1 MKTVLITGASKGLG
15 RALAKELQNR
25 NYQVI
30 ASARNI
36 NDLNDLEVFR
46 KISLDISNTDSIL
59 NAKKEIKV
67 VDIII
72 NNAAIS
78 ISGAIETVDID
89 AATNVF
95 NVNFFGAMRIFQ
107 AFTSLMRKKGSGLKV
122 NISSGTATQAPP
134 LQGIY
139 AASKAAFDI
148 MCEAYRMEVQP
159 FGIFVMQF
167 HSTGIATQMRK
178 EQTTYSNRY
187 YEEITEKVKQIEHNM
202 LGVLPENLAKAIA
215 NFIEQ
220 QTLRPFISVQDV
232 MNEINTVDK

>member
-1 MKTVLITGASKGLG
+1 
-15 RALAKELQNR
+15 
-25 NYQVI
+25 
-30 ASARNI
+30 
-36 NDLNDLEVFR
+36 
-46 KISLDISNTDSIL
+46 
-59 NAKKEIKV
+59 
-67 VDIII
+67 
-72 NNAAIS
+72 
-78 ISGAIETVDID
+78 
-89 AATNVF
+89 
-95 NVNFFGAMRIFQ
+95 MRIFQ